1 MPIVRTQKT
10 SIAWLNLIHARIKFL
25 VSLGGVTFAVFL
37 IFMQLGFFGA
47 VLNSAKLVYDHL
59 NFDILLIS
67 RKSLDATVTQPISRR
82 RLYEAYG
89 ITEIESVMPFYI
101 GFKQWRNPQTKL
113 NRAILVMGFNLKDE
127 VFRIPEI
134 PENLQVL
141 KRQDTLLFDKSSR
154 SEYGVPKIGSFV
166 ELGGRF
172 HRLLGIYTMG
182 TALRFDGSVIVS
194 DTQFT
199 RVFAGANLDNV
210 NLGLIIVKP
219 ETDVEATVSQ
229 LRQILPG
236 NIEVLSRREAEFRD
250 QKYWVI
256 STSVGYIFG
265 IGTVMG
271 FIVGAVI
278 SYQALYQ
285 NVAEYIHE
293 YATLK
298 AIGYSNL
305 RISLIVIKQ
314 AVILGVIGYIIGFIL
329 ANTAYYLTFTA
340 TNLPIYMTVNRTIG
354 VFLVSI
360 LMSTGSGM
368 ISIKKVLTCNPA
380 DLFV

>member
-1 MPIVRTQKT
+1 
-10 SIAWLNLIHARIKFL
+10 
-25 VSLGGVTFAVFL
+25 
-37 IFMQLGFFGA
+37 
-47 VLNSAKLVYDHL
+47 
-59 NFDILLIS
+59 
-67 RKSLDATVTQPISRR
+67 
-82 RLYEAYG
+82 
-89 ITEIESVMPFYI
+89 
-101 GFKQWRNPQTKL
+101 
-113 NRAILVMGFNLKDE
+113 
-127 VFRIPEI
+127 
-134 PENLQVL
+134 
-141 KRQDTLLFDKSSR
+141 
-154 SEYGVPKIGSFV
+154 
-166 ELGGRF
+166 LGGRF
-172 HRLLGIYTMG
+172 HRLSGIYTMG

-219 ETDVEATVSQ
+219 GTDVEATVSQ

-340 TNLPIYMTVNRTIG
+340 TNLPIYMTINRTIG